1 MKDNIKRLQKI
12 VGEQLNIESIRVKL
26 DADFV
31 QDLGADS
38 LDVIELIMTIEYE
51 FDLNIEDRY
60 ASKIKTIRDVLNY
73 IEEKPKH

>member
-12 VGEQLNIESIRVKL
+12 VGEQLNIESTRVKL

-31 QDLGADS
+31 KDLGADS
-38 LDVIELIMTIEYE
+38 LDVIELIITIEYE

-73 IEEKPKH
+73 IEKL

>member
-12 VGEQLNIESIRVKL
+12 VGEQLNIESTRVKL

-31 QDLGADS
+31 KDLGADS
-38 LDVIELIMTIEYE
+38 LDVVELILTIEYE

-73 IEEKPKH
+73 IEKL

>member
-12 VGEQLNIESIRVKL
+12 VGEQLNIESTRVKL

-31 QDLGADS
+31 KDLGADS
-38 LDVIELIMTIEYE
+38 LDVIELIITIEYE

>member
-1 MKDNIKRLQKI
+1 MKNNSKRLQKI
-12 VGEQLNIESIRVKL
+12 VGEQLNIESTRVKL

-31 QDLGADS
+31 KDLGADS
-38 LDVIELIMTIEYE
+38 LDVVELILTIEYE

-73 IEEKPKH
+73 INKL